1 MSLHSI
7 IYIIV
12 NINNR
17 HGCPYTLVN
26 IYSSYHSNQLLIIIH
41 GCPQD
46 KILEVVVAVKVV
58 VVVVVVEVA
67 IV

>member
-1 MSLHSI
+1 MSLHII

-26 IYSSYHSNQLLIIIH
+26 IYSSYHSNKLLIIIH

-58 VVVVVVEVA
+58 VVVVVEVA